1 MRCLLT
7 FGSACAS
14 LLQQSLRGLYFAI
27 DIVIR
32 MLYIPVMV
40 KTLTAIRLKE
50 RDLAELQRLA
60 AKEDE
65 TVSSLIR
72 IAVREYLDRKK
83 AGK

>member
-1 MRCLLT
+1 
-7 FGSACAS
+7 
-14 LLQQSLRGLYFAI
+14 
-27 DIVIR
+27 